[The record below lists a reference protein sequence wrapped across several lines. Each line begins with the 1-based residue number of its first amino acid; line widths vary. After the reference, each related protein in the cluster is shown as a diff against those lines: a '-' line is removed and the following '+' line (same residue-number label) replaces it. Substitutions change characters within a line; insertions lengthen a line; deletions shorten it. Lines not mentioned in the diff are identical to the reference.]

1 LNSGEQPDANT
12 DVTITDADET
22 HRSSGKWEW
31 WRTTRKTTNERREGR
46 CDALARDELAN
57 ENTRENWHIQVS
69 LPGLVSSGHI
79 PSLTPKPVVGIPKL
93 T

>member
-1 LNSGEQPDANT
+1 MRVMKN
-12 DVTITDADET
+12 DE
-22 HRSSGKWEW
+22 K
-31 WRTTRKTTNERREGR
+31 NNQREGR